1 VEEEGGPMATLK
13 HIRTATLDIA
23 YEENGPPN
31 GAPVLLMHGW
41 PYDVRTYDAVV
52 ARLAAGGCRTL
63 APYLRGFGATRF
75 LSRDKLRSGQQG
87 ALGSD
92 LRDFM
97 DALAIERAALV
108 GYDWGGRAA
117 CVVAALWPERVRC
130 LVTGNGYNIQ
140 DLAVALMPAA
150 PEQELKY
157 WYQYYFQTERGRA
170 GLTQNRRALIK
181 LLWRLWS
188 PQWAFDDAT
197 FERSA
202 PSWDNPDF
210 IDVTIHSYRHRYNNA
225 PDDPAFVPIERRLAG
240 QPSIAA
246 PTIVLQGD
254 VNGVSPEL
262 WSSYRGRF
270 TGPAEERVFAGV
282 GHNVPAEAPD
292 EVARAV
298 FDLLAST

>member
-1 VEEEGGPMATLK
+1 MATLK

-41 PYDVRTYDAVV
+41 PYDVRTYDVVV

-157 WYQYYFQTERGRA
+157 WYQYYFQTERGRD

>member
-1 VEEEGGPMATLK
+1 MATLK

>member
-1 VEEEGGPMATLK
+1 MATLK

-52 ARLAAGGCRTL
+52 DRLAAGGCRTL

-140 DLAVALMPAA
+140 DLAVAHVPAA

>member
-1 VEEEGGPMATLK
+1 MATLK

-63 APYLRGFGATRF
+63 APYLRGFCATRF

-87 ALGSD
+87 SLGSD

-298 FDLLAST
+298 FDL